1 MIKKIWIKQFGG
13 IVNREVQFEKG
24 LNVLFGPN
32 ETGKSTLIEALYALL
47 WVDSKLGQKKV
58 EDRLFAERAF
68 PYGVSQY
75 AECELE
81 FEFEEKTYK
90 LHKIWHHQTP
100 KTELW
105 VEGQKIMSLDEI
117 EALMKRYL
125 SVGMGTYQHVIFAKQ
140 DVFKQVFEK
149 IKGDEEAYHTTA
161 QLLKDASM
169 ELGGLPLDRFR
180 LRVEALYD
188 DLASNWDLEKHV
200 PLKQKNWLDPH
211 KKNVGKILE
220 AHYDYEK
227 YHNEYLKSESTEKEL
242 EQSQA
247 RLRDMKAQLEH
258 IDKQL
263 QSLSG
268 LEMDAVKRTEL
279 EGSKRDIEQKTKV
292 LLEINKRWPM
302 LEVELQSALVGIQ
315 NAEGELEGIQKQIQH
330 QQNYDV
336 YLKTQTLISKR
347 ESLENEIRELD
358 EKISEVK
365 QFDTDVISELKQ
377 LTRAIRELK
386 LKIDSSKLGAKI
398 TTATQ
403 PIRVY
408 DAFDREILVDT
419 QGEWQ
424 SEAFMKIELG
434 SLATIEIQSLDF
446 DFETVK
452 SSFQKSTETLKALL
466 DDLGVPSLEEA
477 LKYYEKHTQLINDQK
492 LLVRD
497 LKMLADVTPEERTL
511 YERDRNA
518 FEGYMPVQL
527 SMLAQKREVILGQ
540 IRDLKAVQST
550 KHFEQNQYLKQFNSH
565 DEVAE
570 KMVELMVEKKEIDA
584 KIGSLAPLPEQFSTI
599 GDYLSHM
606 FKLRQ
611 EKELLARRISDAE
624 VESVKLLAELPDRTS
639 IESRELFM
647 EAQKLRD
654 KHIKRA
660 KELKRILDTLSQVVA
675 QFENGRSSKLEVAF
689 NEYVSELTHRAYEN
703 VQFQEGFDLQ
713 VSNQDKKSLPL
724 RLLSSGTLDSVVIA
738 FRLAMIRSLEV
749 SNPVLT
755 VLDDCLVNLDQK
767 RKESAVNMI
776 RRHAQDH
783 QLIFVTCHED
793 VANLLEGHRLT
804 LTTT

>member
-13 IVNREVQFEKG
+13 IVNREVHFEKG

-58 EDRLFAERAF
+58 EDRLFADRAF

-81 FEFEEKTYK
+81 FEFEEKTYR
-90 LHKIWHHQTP
+90 LHKIWHHLTP

-105 VEGQKIMSLDEI
+105 VEGQKIISVSDI

-140 DVFKQVFEK
+140 DVFKNVFEK
-149 IKGDEEAYHTTA
+149 IKADEEAYHTTA

-169 ELGGLPLDRFR
+169 ELGGLPLDRFK
-180 LRVEALYD
+180 LRVEAIYD
-188 DLASNWDLEKHV
+188 DLANNWDLDKQM

-220 AHYDYEK
+220 AHYDFEK
-227 YHNEYLKSESTEKEL
+227 YQYEYLKSESTEKEL
-242 EQSQA
+242 ELVQA
-247 RLRDMKAQLEH
+247 RLRETKAQLEH
-258 IDKQL
+258 IEKQL

-279 EGSKRDIEQKTKV
+279 ESSKRDIEQKTKV

-302 LEVELQSALVGIQ
+302 LEVELQTVTDGVEL
-315 NAEGELEGIQKQIQH
+315 AERELEGVLKQIEQ
-330 QQNYDV
+330 QQNYEV
-336 YLKTQTLISKR
+336 YLKTQTLIMKR
-347 ESLENEIRELD
+347 EALEKEISLLD

-365 QFDTDVISELKQ
+365 RFDAPVLSELKQ
-377 LTRAIRELK
+377 VAQTIRELK
-386 LKIDSSKLGAKI
+386 LKMDSSKLGAKI
-398 TTATQ
+398 VTATQ

-408 DAFDREILVDT
+408 DAFDREILVNA

-424 SEAFMKIELG
+424 SEAFMRIELE
-434 SLATIEIQSLDF
+434 SLATIDIQSLDF

-452 SSFQKSTETLKALL
+452 LSFQKANETFKALL
-466 DDLGVPSLEEA
+466 NHLGVQSLEEA
-477 LKYYEKHTQLINDQK
+477 VRFYEKHGQLINDQK

-497 LKMLADVTPEERTL
+497 LKMLADVTAEERAL
-511 YERDRNA
+511 YQRDQNA
-518 FEGYMPVQL
+518 FEGYMPIQL
-527 SMLAQKREVILGQ
+527 SMLTQKREALLGQ
-540 IRDLKAVQST
+540 MRDLKTVQST

-570 KMVELMVEKKEIDA
+570 KMVEMMVEKKEVDA
-584 KIGSLAPLPEQFSTI
+584 KIQLLAPLPEQFNNI
-599 GDYLSHM
+599 ADYLSHM
-606 FKLRQ
+606 AKLRQ
-611 EKELLARRISDAE
+611 DKELLARRISDAE
-624 VESVKLLAELPDRTS
+624 VESVKLLNELPERTS
-639 IESRELFM
+639 IESRELYL

-660 KELKRILDTLSQVVA
+660 KDLKKILDTLSHVVA
-675 QFENGRSSKLEVAF
+675 QFEKGQSSKLEVAF
-689 NEYVSELTHRAYEN
+689 NEYLSELTHRAYDI
-703 VQFQEGFDLQ
+703 VQFQDGFDLQ
-713 VSNQDKKSLPL
+713 VSNAEKKSLPL

-738 FRLAMIRSLEV
+738 FRLAVIRSLEV

-767 RKESAVNMI
+767 RKESAIHMI
-776 RRHAQDH
+776 QRHAQEH

-793 VANLLEGHRLT
+793 VANLLEGHRLKMT
-804 LTTT
+804 ST